1 MMAAFHT
8 QAVLFM
14 KDELKVLMG
23 NMFSLTFIHN
33 SMYTGLI
40 CSFNT
45 VSTQFLSMGEKRKG
59 W

>member
-23 NMFSLTFIHN
+23 NMFSQTFIHN

-40 CSFNT
+40 CSYNT
-45 VSTQFLSMGEKRKG
+45 ASMGEKRKG